1 MKTILK
7 EGLRYLMFVVVIF
20 AFAASSVFFRKTL
33 VAWWL
38 PVEMGLVMALA
49 TLPLSRKW
57 RWLTNSEDKMYNAFC
72 HLVCIGSIGSAL
84 FLTGNYGLA
93 DSSSMHQEEVIVQK
107 KYQKTIQRARVGGK
121 RNYSPKG
128 TRKEYFLEVAFK
140 NGTVK
145 KLVASPATFNKAKE
159 GKPKVLT
166 LQKGLFGIPVIT
178 KGV

>member
-7 EGLRYLMFVVVIF
+7 EGLRFLMFVVVIF

-93 DSSSMHQEEVIVQK
+93 DPSSTHQEEVVVQK
-107 KYQKTIQRARVGGK
+107 KYQKTIQKSRVGGK
-121 RNYSPKG
+121 RNYRQQG
-128 TRKEYFLEVAFK
+128 TRVEYFMEVTFK
-140 NGTVK
+140 NGAVK
-145 KLVASPATFNKAKE
+145 KLIATPATYQKAKE
-159 GKPKVLT
+159 GKLKVLT